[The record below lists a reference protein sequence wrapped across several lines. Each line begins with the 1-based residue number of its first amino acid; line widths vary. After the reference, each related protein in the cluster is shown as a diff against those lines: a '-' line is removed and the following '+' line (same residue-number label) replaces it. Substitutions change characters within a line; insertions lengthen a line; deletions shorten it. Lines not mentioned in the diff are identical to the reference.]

1 MNLNRKMIFIGLAG
15 FAVIFAMG
23 IVGTLVYFNNVKK
36 DRIEKVVATAK
47 QNFDVAMAAK
57 KKVWHTNALQIANN
71 TEIRKA
77 LRTGDRTRADEI
89 LSHLGRT
96 FKASTGFNNVK
107 VHLIDKNLTSFYK
120 SWAPDSYGESL
131 AYSSGYSRVKGTKE
145 SAVAVEIAPKGMR
158 LKGLFPIF
166 DNNEFIGIANF
177 EGGLNSIKR
186 TLKPYGIDF
195 LYFMEARH
203 VTIAKTMKTKPRVG
217 SYFLNQKDIDRNFW
231 NYVKEKGVLDSIQKG
246 EYQIDDR
253 YVSVSGTFQGFD
265 NTPAGLYLLGITT
278 ETVMESV
285 NSVKMI
291 IFTVFGFL
299 FLLFF
304 LLITG
309 LIVFINRTVV
319 RPINT
324 VAAGM
329 KDIAVGEGDLTKRIT
344 LSRKDEIGLLV
355 EWFNAFVQRMNNVV
369 VDIGGNSETVTAASA
384 ELLSVSEQMAEG
396 ADNLSGRANT
406 VAAASEEMSVN
417 MTSVAAASEQAST
430 NIGTVSDSASQMQ
443 ATLGEVAANCEKAR
457 SISGNA
463 GVEVDKASRRVT
475 LLGEA
480 AREISKVTQVITDI
494 AEQTNLL
501 ALNATIEA
509 ARAGEAGKGFAVV
522 AGEIKNLA
530 GQTASATDDIRQKI
544 EGIQSSTDDTVQDVT
559 KIAAVFSDVNE
570 IVTTIA
576 AAVEEQSAAATE
588 VADNIGQA
596 STGISEVNE
605 NVAQTSQ
612 VSTEIT
618 RDIAVVNSVAQEM
631 SDKGVQMNQSARDL
645 SDLSTKLRDMITIFK
660 VSAGETAAAD
670 DTTSKANIP
679 DLMTWGPKLVI
690 GIEEIDNQHKEL
702 VSLINQLHKAMK
714 LKHGSRQAGT
724 ILSRL
729 ADYTVYHFGHEEK
742 LFETY
747 NYPDKKQHIK
757 THKDL
762 VAQVVDFK
770 TQFEQGRA
778 SLTMDLMNFLTDWL
792 KNHIMKTDKAYAPFL
807 KEKMK

>member
-1 MNLNRKMIFIGLAG
+1 MNLNRKMLFIGLAG

-23 IVGTLVYFNNVKK
+23 FFSTMTSFNNVKK
-36 DRIEKVVATAK
+36 HRIENVVATA
-47 QNFDVAMAAK
+47 QQDEDVSTAP
-57 KKVWHTNALQIANN
+57 QI
-71 TEIRKA
+71 T
-77 LRTGDRTRADEI
+77 
-89 LSHLGRT
+89 
-96 FKASTGFNNVK
+96 
-107 VHLIDKNLTSFYK
+107 DK
-120 SWAPDSYGESL
+120 
-131 AYSSGYSRVKGTKE
+131 
-145 SAVAVEIAPKGMR
+145 IM
-158 LKGLFPIF
+158 
-166 DNNEFIGIANF
+166 
-177 EGGLNSIKR
+177 
-186 TLKPYGIDF
+186 
-195 LYFMEARH
+195 
-203 VTIAKTMKTKPRVG
+203 
-217 SYFLNQKDIDRNFW
+217 
-231 NYVKEKGVLDSIQKG
+231 
-246 EYQIDDR
+246 
-253 YVSVSGTFQGFD
+253 
-265 NTPAGLYLLGITT
+265 
-278 ETVMESV
+278 ETVDDL
-285 NSVKMI
+285 KKR

-309 LIVFINRTVV
+309 LIVFINQTVV
-319 RPINT
+319 KPINT

-329 KDIAVGEGDLTKRIT
+329 KDIAAGEGDLTKRIT
-344 LSRKDEIGLLV
+344 VSRKDEIGLLV
-355 EWFNAFVQRMNNVV
+355 EWFNAFVQRINNII

-463 GVEVDKASRRVT
+463 GIEVDKASRRVT

-480 AREISKVTQVITDI
+480 AREISKVTEVITDI

-522 AGEIKNLA
+522 AEEIKNLA
-530 GQTASATDDIRQKI
+530 GQTASATNDIRQKI

-559 KIAAVFSDVNE
+559 KITAVFSDVNE

-612 VSTEIT
+612 VSSEIT
-618 RDIAVVNSVAQEM
+618 KDIAGVNSVAREM
-631 SDKGVQMNQSARDL
+631 SDKGVQMNHSARDL
-645 SDLSTKLRDMITIFK
+645 SELSTKLRDMITVFK
-660 VSAGETAAAD
+660 VSAGETEGDKGPTPSGEA
-670 DTTSKANIP
+670 IP

-714 LKHGSRQAGT
+714 LKQGSRQAGT
-724 ILSRL
+724 ILNRL

-747 NYPDKKQHIK
+747 NYPDKNQHIK

-807 KEKMK
+807 KEKMNK